1 MTIRQFLH
9 RFIGNGSDPYRAADD
24 ITGPAVSCRPGMHQL
39 LEEPESASVAFTDED
54 REFLRQLGIRICCD
68 GVEHVGNSRI
78 LTKHPVRQSHEHSGG
93 RF

>member
-9 RFIGNGSDPYRAADD
+9 RFIRNGSDPYRAADE

-39 LEEPESASVAFTDED
+39 IEEPHTVVFTDED

-68 GVEHVGNSRI
+68 GVEHVGNSSIPDETPSPTVTRA
-78 LTKHPVRQSHEHSGG
+78 
-93 RF
+93 